1 MIFTHGANSLPRDGG
16 ETVTIGG
23 RKYPVHTYNGLT
35 FITENLDLQFDG
47 LTVNPSTTGSPY
59 ESVPSAWYVNWD
71 ETTYGWNGAR
81 YGLFYNTTAFVY
93 LNQHASE
100 LFPGWHVM
108 NNSEL
113 VAIRGSLRTVALK
126 AVGLWPNDDDGYP
139 ATNETGFNLKP
150 AGEMYSSDRFA
161 NIGAA
166 AEFKVY
172 RRSYEIVLRVIDR
185 GNGINTGNDSR
196 AGTPV
201 RLVKDP

>member
-1 MIFTHGANSLPRDGG
+1 MILTHGANSLPRGGG

-35 FITENLDLQFDG
+35 FITENLDLRFDS
-47 LTVNPSTTGSPY
+47 LTVNPSTTDPPY

-71 ETTYGWNGAR
+71 EATYGWDGAR
-81 YGLFYNTTAFVY
+81 YGLFYNTTAFIY

-108 NNSEL
+108 NNYEL
-113 VAIRGSLRTVALK
+113 GAIVDNLRTVALK

-150 AGEMYSSDRFA
+150 ASTMGWNTSF
-161 NIGAA
+161 NGIGQRAD
-166 AEFKVY
+166 FKVY
-172 RRSYEIVLRVIDR
+172 RSTNEIVIKVIS
-185 GNGINTGNDSR
+185 GSNNINTVSNTR
-196 AGTPV
+196 AGSPV
-201 RLVKDP
+201 RLVKDT

>member
-1 MIFTHGANSLPRDGG
+1 MILTHGANSLPRGG
-16 ETVTIGG
+16 GDTVTIGG
-23 RKYPVHTYNGLT
+23 KKYPVHTYNGLT

-47 LTVNPSTTGSPY
+47 LTVNPPTTGSPY
-59 ESVPSAWYVNWD
+59 DGVPSAWYVNWD

-108 NNSEL
+108 NDREL
-113 VAIRGSLRTVALK
+113 SAIRGSLRTVALK

-150 AGEMYSSDRFA
+150 YGTMSFRDVFELIGERADFKCRRPYDIVIRLIDSSD
-161 NIGAA
+161 NIGT
-166 AEFKVY
+166 Y
-172 RRSYEIVLRVIDR
+172 SNHR
-185 GNGINTGNDSR
+185 GGS
-196 AGTPV
+196 PV
-201 RLVKDP
+201 RLVKDA

>member
-1 MIFTHGANSLPRDGG
+1 MILTHGANSLPVENG

-59 ESVPSAWYVNWD
+59 DSVPSAWYVNWD
-71 ETTYGWNGAR
+71 EATYGWNGTK
-81 YGLFYNTTAFVY
+81 YGLFYNTTAFIY

-108 NNSEL
+108 NNNEL
-113 VAIRGSLRTVALK
+113 LAIKGSLRTVALK
-126 AVGLWPNDDDGYP
+126 AVGLWPNDSDGYP

-150 AGEMYSSDRFA
+150 TGAMDYRDTF
-161 NIGAA
+161 NLIGQYAD
-166 AEFKVY
+166 FKVY
-172 RRSYEIVLRVIDR
+172 RNAEIVIRSVSR
-185 GNGINTGNDSR
+185 SNNINTSSNHR
-196 AGTPV
+196 AGSPV
-201 RLVKDP
+201 RLVKDA

>member
-1 MIFTHGANSLPRDGG
+1 MILTHGANSLPKGGG
-16 ETVTIGG
+16 EFVEIGG
-23 RKYPVHTYNGLT
+23 RKYQVHTYNGLT

-59 ESVPSAWYVNWD
+59 EEVPSAWYVNWD
-71 ETTYGWNGAR
+71 ETTYGWNGLK

-108 NNSEL
+108 NNDEFL
-113 VAIRGSLRTVALK
+113 AIRGSLRTVALK
-126 AVGLWPNDDDGYP
+126 AVGLWPNDRDGYP

-150 AGEMYSSDRFA
+150 AGRMSYTDTFSG
-161 NIGAA
+161 IGARA
-166 AEFKVY
+166 DFKCS
-172 RRSYEIVLRVIDR
+172 RTSDIVIRFISDSNNIDTTS
-185 GNGINTGNDSR
+185 NTR
-196 AGTPV
+196 AGSPV